1 MEICQKPLPSLFNHD
16 LAEAI
21 GCEIYDVNDYLMG
34 NVDSFADR
42 SGKTVLVIATERREQ
57 KAIMDDELPLEAL
70 EFSIDGMGTIYG
82 AYDGCR

>member
-1 MEICQKPLPSLFNHD
+1 MEVCQKPLPGLYNRD

-42 SGKTVLVIATERREQ
+42 FGKTVVVLTTERRER

-70 EFSIDGMGTIYG
+70 EFSIDCMGTIYG